1 MIRRP
6 PRSTR
11 TDTLFPYTTLFR
23 SVSPC
28 HDPNPARARP
38 QPARAQRL
46 HLSHPRADEGAGGEG
61 VGGRGRDGGAPARV
75 RRGNGRGR
83 RDGRRADLLSHA
95 ADRADALA
103 DPRLARDRCA
113 RGADRGAR
121 PRLATRPAPRPFAG
135 AGRHRG
141 AASPTAARPAG
152 DRTSVV
158 EGTRV
163 TVRVALSAG
172 TN

>member
-95 ADRADALA
+95 ADRPDALA
-103 DPRLARDRCA
+103 
-113 RGADRGAR
+113 
-121 PRLATRPAPRPFAG
+121 APRPEKRRG
-135 AGRHRG
+135 GKEGGRTC
-141 AASPTAARPAG
+141 S
-152 DRTSVV
+152 
-158 EGTRV
+158 TRWEP
-163 TVRVALSAG
+163 S
-172 TN
+172 NEKK